1 MTNQVKAKAVEFEV
15 VELWYNDIYYPYTMV
30 PESEESVRNY
40 AIKIGDDFFLLGD
53 KNDAVFVCDYEEIN
67 ENL

>member
-1 MTNQVKAKAVEFEV
+1 MTNQVKTKAVAFEV
-15 VELWYNDIYYPYTMV
+15 VELWYNDIYTPYTMV

-53 KNDAVFVCDYEEIN
+53 TNDAVHVCDYEVSN
-67 ENL
+67 EN